1 MFGRK
6 KKLEASEDLELLS
19 GDGEEQEEAGR
30 QSLEYP
36 EKSPLDE
43 WEEDEEAAGA
53 QVKRKLFGSW
63 KKKERK
69 EKSAKE
75 KTPLTPA
82 QKKKRRKRI
91 IIGAIAAFVLVFMV
105 LPRLFAPDV
114 LPVVTVSEASLGTV
128 QQVVEGSGTVQSEE
142 VRTYFSPV
150 SATVESFGLQV
161 GDTVEA
167 GETLLTY
174 DAAELD
180 ELYRQA
186 ELTGSAAA
194 YGYQDSIGKDNE
206 NVAEYNRS
214 TAALEIIDRQL
225 DEEDDNL
232 DHLNDRVREYT
243 GYQGDSSAKLASL
256 KEQQAQAQAAITDLQ
271 EKQAALEAAQKALET
286 YKASLAGASGE
297 AGAQENT
304 ASEAE
309 NTETGAV
316 ENAGADGTGTDNES
330 TAGSTA
336 ENEAAAAKIAEL
348 ETAVAAAQDAADK
361 AAPIAQE
368 AQAKL
373 PELEKSI
380 QEEQDHYNEVI
391 LKLDEYQGRLAD
403 SQENK
408 QKLEASKA
416 EEEGIQ
422 SSTDASILS
431 QAARNELAANKNL
444 SDLNAQMTKDDINE
458 GKEGIKAAFSGVV
471 TNVSAVSGGPA
482 AKGAELF
489 TIASNEDVVVEM
501 SITKYDLEKL
511 QEGQTAAITL
521 AGHEYTG
528 TVTSLSR
535 IAQTNAK
542 GTPVITAEIK
552 IDNPDENIYLGL
564 EATVTVNGQEA
575 KDVLVVPTE
584 CINSGQDG
592 SFCYVV
598 QEDGVLIKKNVET
611 GLESDDYVEI
621 KSGLEFGD
629 RVVSGGITAATQ
641 EGTRVTAVEG

>member
-1 MFGRK
+1 MFGK
-6 KKLEASEDLELLS
+6 KKKIEESEEMELL
-19 GDGEEQEEAGR
+19 
-30 QSLEYP
+30 

-53 QVKRKLFGSW
+53 EVKRKLFGNW

-69 EKSAKE
+69 EKSVKE

-91 IIGAIAAFVLVFMV
+91 IIGALAAFVLVFMV

-142 VRTYFSPV
+142 IRTYFSPV

-256 KEQQAQAQAAITDLQ
+256 KEQQAQAQAAIADLK
-271 EKQAALEAAQKALET
+271 EKQAALEAAQKALEA
-286 YKASLAGASGE
+286 YKASLAGASGGTE
-297 AGAQENT
+297 AD
-304 ASEAE
+304 ASEIAPSE
-309 NTETGAV
+309 NG
-316 ENAGADGTGTDNES
+316 G
-330 TAGSTA
+330 TAGSA
-336 ENEAAAAKIAEL
+336 PADGGASGSDASAAKLAEY
-348 ETAVAAAQDAADK
+348 ETAVAVAQDAVEK
-361 AAPIAQE
+361 AAPAAAE

-380 QEEQDHYNEVI
+380 QEEQKHYNEVI
-391 LKLDEYQGRLAD
+391 VKLDEYQGRLED

-431 QAARNELAANKNL
+431 QAARSELAANKNL
-444 SDLNAQMTKDDINE
+444 SDLNAQMTKDDITE

-489 TIASNEDVVVEM
+489 TVASNEDVVVEM

-598 QEDGVLIKKNVET
+598 QEDGVLVKKNVET

>member
-1 MFGRK
+1 MFGK
-6 KKLEASEDLELLS
+6 KKKIEESEEMELL
-19 GDGEEQEEAGR
+19 
-30 QSLEYP
+30 

-53 QVKRKLFGSW
+53 EVKRKLFGNW

-69 EKSAKE
+69 EKSVKE

-91 IIGAIAAFVLVFMV
+91 IIGALAAFVLVFMV

-256 KEQQAQAQAAITDLQ
+256 KEQQAQAQAAIADLK
-271 EKQAALEAAQKALET
+271 EKQAALEAAQKALEA
-286 YKASLAGASGE
+286 YEASMAGASGGT
-297 AGAQENT
+297 GAD
-304 ASEAE
+304 ASETAPSE
-309 NTETGAV
+309 NG
-316 ENAGADGTGTDNES
+316 G
-330 TAGSTA
+330 TAGSA
-336 ENEAAAAKIAEL
+336 PADGASGSDASAAKLAEY
-348 ETAVAAAQDAADK
+348 ETAVAVAQDAVEK
-361 AAPIAQE
+361 AAPAAAE

-380 QEEQDHYNEVI
+380 QEEQKHYNEVI
-391 LKLDEYQGRLAD
+391 VKLDEYQGRLED

-431 QAARNELAANKNL
+431 QAARSELAANKNL
-444 SDLNAQMTKDDINE
+444 SDLNAQMTKDDITE

-489 TIASNEDVVVEM
+489 TVASNEDVVVEM

-598 QEDGVLIKKNVET
+598 QEDGVLVKKNVET

>member
-1 MFGRK
+1 MFGK
-6 KKLEASEDLELLS
+6 KKKIEESEEMELL
-19 GDGEEQEEAGR
+19 
-30 QSLEYP
+30 

-53 QVKRKLFGSW
+53 EVKRKLFGNW

-69 EKSAKE
+69 EKSVKE

-91 IIGAIAAFVLVFMV
+91 IIGALAAFVLVFMV

-142 VRTYFSPV
+142 IRTYFSPV

-256 KEQQAQAQAAITDLQ
+256 KEQLAQAQAAIADLK
-271 EKQAALEAAQKALET
+271 EKQAALEAAQKALEA
-286 YKASLAGASGE
+286 YEASLAETTENTGASGSDTTGNSDVEDSGAGKEE
-297 AGAQENT
+297 ADIKR
-304 ASEAE
+304 AE
-309 NTETGAV
+309 Y
-316 ENAGADGTGTDNES
+316 
-330 TAGSTA
+330 
-336 ENEAAAAKIAEL
+336 
-348 ETAVAAAQDAADK
+348 ETAVAVAQDAVEK
-361 AAPIAQE
+361 AAPAAAE

-380 QEEQDHYNEVI
+380 QEEQKHYNEVI
-391 LKLDEYQGRLAD
+391 VKLDEYQGRLED

-431 QAARNELAANKNL
+431 QAARSELAANKNL
-444 SDLNAQMTKDDINE
+444 SDLNAQMTKDDITE

-489 TIASNEDVVVEM
+489 TVASNEDVVVEM

-598 QEDGVLIKKNVET
+598 QEDGVLVKKNVET

>member
-1 MFGRK
+1 MFGK
-6 KKLEASEDLELLS
+6 KKKIEESEEMELL
-19 GDGEEQEEAGR
+19 
-30 QSLEYP
+30 

-53 QVKRKLFGSW
+53 EVKRKLFGNW

-69 EKSAKE
+69 EKSVKE

-91 IIGAIAAFVLVFMV
+91 IIGALAAFVLVFMV

-256 KEQQAQAQAAITDLQ
+256 KEQQAQAQAAIADLK
-271 EKQAALEAAQKALET
+271 EKQAALEAAQKALEA
-286 YKASLAGASGE
+286 YEASLAETTENTGASGSDTTGNSDVEDSGAGKEE
-297 AGAQENT
+297 ADIKR
-304 ASEAE
+304 AE
-309 NTETGAV
+309 Y
-316 ENAGADGTGTDNES
+316 
-330 TAGSTA
+330 
-336 ENEAAAAKIAEL
+336 
-348 ETAVAAAQDAADK
+348 ETAVAVAQDAVEK
-361 AAPIAQE
+361 AAPAAAE

-380 QEEQDHYNEVI
+380 QEEQKHYNEVI
-391 LKLDEYQGRLAD
+391 VKLDEYQGRLED

-431 QAARNELAANKNL
+431 QAARSELAANKNL
-444 SDLNAQMTKDDINE
+444 SDLNAQMTKDDITE

-489 TIASNEDVVVEM
+489 TVASNEDVVVEM

-598 QEDGVLIKKNVET
+598 QEDGVLVKKNVET

>member
-1 MFGRK
+1 MFGK
-6 KKLEASEDLELLS
+6 KKKIEESEEMELL
-19 GDGEEQEEAGR
+19 
-30 QSLEYP
+30 

-53 QVKRKLFGSW
+53 EVKRKLFGNW

-69 EKSAKE
+69 EKSVKE

-91 IIGAIAAFVLVFMV
+91 IIGALAAFVLVFMV

-232 DHLNDRVREYT
+232 DHLNGRVREYT

-256 KEQQAQAQAAITDLQ
+256 KEQQAQAQAAIADLK
-271 EKQAALEAAQKALET
+271 EKQAALETAQKALEA
-286 YKASLAGASGE
+286 YEASLAETTENTGASGNDTTGNSDVEDSGAGKEE
-297 AGAQENT
+297 ADIKR
-304 ASEAE
+304 AE
-309 NTETGAV
+309 Y
-316 ENAGADGTGTDNES
+316 
-330 TAGSTA
+330 
-336 ENEAAAAKIAEL
+336 
-348 ETAVAAAQDAADK
+348 ETAVAVAQDAVEK
-361 AAPIAQE
+361 AAPAAAE

-380 QEEQDHYNEVI
+380 QEEQKHYNEVI
-391 LKLDEYQGRLAD
+391 VKLDEYQGRLED

-431 QAARNELAANKNL
+431 QAARSELAANKNL
-444 SDLNAQMTKDDINE
+444 SDLNAQMTKDDITE

-489 TIASNEDVVVEM
+489 TVASNEDVVVEM

-598 QEDGVLIKKNVET
+598 QEDGVLVKKNVET

>member
-1 MFGRK
+1 MFGK
-6 KKLEASEDLELLS
+6 KKKIEESEEMELL
-19 GDGEEQEEAGR
+19 
-30 QSLEYP
+30 

-53 QVKRKLFGSW
+53 EVKRKLFGNW

-69 EKSAKE
+69 EKSVKE

-91 IIGAIAAFVLVFMV
+91 IIGALAAFVLVFMV

-142 VRTYFSPV
+142 IRTYFSPV

-256 KEQQAQAQAAITDLQ
+256 KEQQAQAQAAIADLK
-271 EKQAALEAAQKALET
+271 EKQAALEAAQKALEA
-286 YKASLAGASGE
+286 YKASLAGASGGT
-297 AGAQENT
+297 GAD
-304 ASEAE
+304 ASETAPSE
-309 NTETGAV
+309 NG
-316 ENAGADGTGTDNES
+316 G
-330 TAGSTA
+330 TAGSA
-336 ENEAAAAKIAEL
+336 PADGGASGSDASAAKLAEY
-348 ETAVAAAQDAADK
+348 ETAVAVAQDAVEK
-361 AAPIAQE
+361 AAHAAAE

-380 QEEQDHYNEVI
+380 QEEQKHYNEVI
-391 LKLDEYQGRLAD
+391 VKLDEYQGRLED

-431 QAARNELAANKNL
+431 QAARSELAANKNL
-444 SDLNAQMTKDDINE
+444 SDLNAQMTKDDITE

-489 TIASNEDVVVEM
+489 TVASNEDVVVEM

-598 QEDGVLIKKNVET
+598 QEDGVLVKKNVET

>member
-1 MFGRK
+1 MFGK
-6 KKLEASEDLELLS
+6 KKKIEESEEMELL
-19 GDGEEQEEAGR
+19 
-30 QSLEYP
+30 

-53 QVKRKLFGSW
+53 EVKRKLFGNW

-69 EKSAKE
+69 EKSVKE

-91 IIGAIAAFVLVFMV
+91 IIGALAAFVLVFMV

-142 VRTYFSPV
+142 IRTYFSPV

-256 KEQQAQAQAAITDLQ
+256 KEQQAQAQAAIADLK
-271 EKQAALEAAQKALET
+271 EKQAALEAAQKALEA
-286 YKASLAGASGE
+286 YEASLAETTENTGASGSDTTGNSDVEDSGAGKEE
-297 AGAQENT
+297 ADIKR
-304 ASEAE
+304 AE
-309 NTETGAV
+309 Y
-316 ENAGADGTGTDNES
+316 
-330 TAGSTA
+330 
-336 ENEAAAAKIAEL
+336 L
-348 ETAVAAAQDAADK
+348 TAVAVAEDAVEK
-361 AAPIAQE
+361 AAPAAAE

-380 QEEQDHYNEVI
+380 QEEQKHYNEVI
-391 LKLDEYQGRLAD
+391 VKLDEYQGRLED

-431 QAARNELAANKNL
+431 QAARSELAANKNL
-444 SDLNAQMTKDDINE
+444 SDLNAQMTKDDITE

-489 TIASNEDVVVEM
+489 TVASNEDVVVEM

-598 QEDGVLIKKNVET
+598 QEDGVLVKKNVET

>member
-1 MFGRK
+1 MFGK
-6 KKLEASEDLELLS
+6 KKKIEESEEMELL
-19 GDGEEQEEAGR
+19 
-30 QSLEYP
+30 

-53 QVKRKLFGSW
+53 EVKRKLFGNW

-91 IIGAIAAFVLVFMV
+91 IIGALAAFVLVLMV
-105 LPRLFAPDV
+105 LPKLFAPDV

-256 KEQQAQAQAAITDLQ
+256 KEQQAQAQAAIADLK
-271 EKQAALEAAQKALET
+271 EKQAALEAAQKALEA
-286 YKASLAGASGE
+286 YKASLAGASGGT
-297 AGAQENT
+297 GAD
-304 ASEAE
+304 ASETAPSE
-309 NTETGAV
+309 NG
-316 ENAGADGTGTDNES
+316 G
-330 TAGSTA
+330 TAGSA
-336 ENEAAAAKIAEL
+336 PADGGASGSDASAAKLAEY
-348 ETAVAAAQDAADK
+348 ETAVAVAQAAVEK
-361 AAPIAQE
+361 AAPAAAE

-380 QEEQDHYNEVI
+380 QEEQKHYNEVI
-391 LKLDEYQGRLAD
+391 VKLDEYQGRLED

-431 QAARNELAANKNL
+431 QAARSELAANKNL
-444 SDLNAQMTKDDINE
+444 SDLNAQMTKDDITE

-489 TIASNEDVVVEM
+489 TVASNEDVVVEM
-501 SITKYDLEKL
+501 SITKYDLQKL

-584 CINSGQDG
+584 RINSGQDG

-598 QEDGVLIKKNVET
+598 QEDGVLVKKNVET

>member
-1 MFGRK
+1 MFGK
-6 KKLEASEDLELLS
+6 KKKIEESEEMELL
-19 GDGEEQEEAGR
+19 
-30 QSLEYP
+30 

-43 WEEDEEAAGA
+43 WEEDKEAAGA
-53 QVKRKLFGSW
+53 EVKRKLFGNW

-69 EKSAKE
+69 EKSVKE

-91 IIGAIAAFVLVFMV
+91 IIGALAAFVLVFMV

-194 YGYQDSIGKDNE
+194 YGYQDSIGRDNE

-232 DHLNDRVREYT
+232 DHLNGRVREYT

-256 KEQQAQAQAAITDLQ
+256 KEQQAQAQAAIADLK
-271 EKQAALEAAQKALET
+271 EKQAALETAQKALEA
-286 YKASLAGASGE
+286 YEASLAETTENTGASGSDTTGNSDVEDSGAGKEE
-297 AGAQENT
+297 ADIKR
-304 ASEAE
+304 AE
-309 NTETGAV
+309 Y
-316 ENAGADGTGTDNES
+316 
-330 TAGSTA
+330 
-336 ENEAAAAKIAEL
+336 L
-348 ETAVAAAQDAADK
+348 TAVAVAEDAVEK
-361 AAPIAQE
+361 AAPAAAE

-373 PELEKSI
+373 PGLEKSI
-380 QEEQDHYNEVI
+380 QEEQKHYNEVI
-391 LKLDEYQGRLAD
+391 VKLDEYQGRLED

-431 QAARNELAANKNL
+431 QAARSELAANKNL
-444 SDLNAQMTKDDINE
+444 SDLNAQMTKDDITE

-489 TIASNEDVVVEM
+489 TVASNEDVVVEM

-598 QEDGVLIKKNVET
+598 QEDGVLVKKNVET

>member
-1 MFGRK
+1 MFGK
-6 KKLEASEDLELLS
+6 KKKIEESEEMELL
-19 GDGEEQEEAGR
+19 
-30 QSLEYP
+30 

-53 QVKRKLFGSW
+53 EVKRKLFGNW

-69 EKSAKE
+69 EKSVKE

-91 IIGAIAAFVLVFMV
+91 IIGALAAFVLVFMV

-142 VRTYFSPV
+142 IRTYFSPV

-256 KEQQAQAQAAITDLQ
+256 KEQQAQAQAAIADLK
-271 EKQAALEAAQKALET
+271 EKQAALEAAQKALEA
-286 YKASLAGASGE
+286 YKASLAGASG
-297 AGAQENT
+297 G
-304 ASEAE
+304 
-309 NTETGAV
+309 
-316 ENAGADGTGTDNES
+316 AGADASETAPSENGG
-330 TAGSTA
+330 TAGSA
-336 ENEAAAAKIAEL
+336 PADGGASGSDASAAKLAEY
-348 ETAVAAAQDAADK
+348 ETAVAVAQDAVEK
-361 AAPIAQE
+361 AAPAAAE

-380 QEEQDHYNEVI
+380 QEEQKHYNEVI
-391 LKLDEYQGRLAD
+391 VKLDEYQGRLED

-431 QAARNELAANKNL
+431 QAARSELAANKNL
-444 SDLNAQMTKDDINE
+444 SDLNAQMTKDDITE

-489 TIASNEDVVVEM
+489 TVASNEDVVVEM

-598 QEDGVLIKKNVET
+598 QEDGVLVKKNVET

>member
-1 MFGRK
+1 MFGK
-6 KKLEASEDLELLS
+6 KKKIEESEEMELL
-19 GDGEEQEEAGR
+19 
-30 QSLEYP
+30 

-53 QVKRKLFGSW
+53 EVKRKLFGNW

-69 EKSAKE
+69 EKSVKE

-91 IIGAIAAFVLVFMV
+91 IIGALAAFVLVFMV

-256 KEQQAQAQAAITDLQ
+256 KEQQAQAQAAIADLK
-271 EKQAALEAAQKALET
+271 EKQAALEAAQKAPEA
-286 YKASLAGASGE
+286 YKASLAGASGGT
-297 AGAQENT
+297 GAD
-304 ASEAE
+304 ASETAPSE
-309 NTETGAV
+309 NG
-316 ENAGADGTGTDNES
+316 G
-330 TAGSTA
+330 TAGSA
-336 ENEAAAAKIAEL
+336 PADGASGSDASAAKLAEY
-348 ETAVAAAQDAADK
+348 ETAVAVAQDAVEK
-361 AAPIAQE
+361 AAPAAAE

-380 QEEQDHYNEVI
+380 QEEQKHYNEVI
-391 LKLDEYQGRLAD
+391 VKLDEYQGRLED

-431 QAARNELAANKNL
+431 QAARSELAANKNL
-444 SDLNAQMTKDDINE
+444 SDLNAQMTKDDITE

-489 TIASNEDVVVEM
+489 TVASNEDVVVEM

-598 QEDGVLIKKNVET
+598 QEDGVLVKKNVET

>member
-1 MFGRK
+1 MFGK
-6 KKLEASEDLELLS
+6 KKKIEESEEMEFL
-19 GDGEEQEEAGR
+19 
-30 QSLEYP
+30 

-53 QVKRKLFGSW
+53 EVKRKLFGNW

-69 EKSAKE
+69 EKSVKE

-91 IIGAIAAFVLVFMV
+91 IIGALAAFVLVFMV

-142 VRTYFSPV
+142 IRTYFSPV

-180 ELYRQA
+180 EFYRQA

-256 KEQQAQAQAAITDLQ
+256 KEQQAQAQAAIADLK
-271 EKQAALEAAQKALET
+271 EKQAALEAAQKALEA
-286 YKASLAGASGE
+286 YKASLAGASGGT
-297 AGAQENT
+297 GAD
-304 ASEAE
+304 ASETAPSE
-309 NTETGAV
+309 NG
-316 ENAGADGTGTDNES
+316 G
-330 TAGSTA
+330 TAGSA
-336 ENEAAAAKIAEL
+336 PADGGASGSDASAAKLAEY
-348 ETAVAAAQDAADK
+348 ETAVAVAQDAVEK
-361 AAPIAQE
+361 AAPAAAE

-380 QEEQDHYNEVI
+380 QEEQKHYNEVI
-391 LKLDEYQGRLAD
+391 VKLDEYQGRLED

-431 QAARNELAANKNL
+431 QAARSELAANKNL
-444 SDLNAQMTKDDINE
+444 SDLNAQMTKDDITE

-489 TIASNEDVVVEM
+489 TVASNEDVVVEM

-598 QEDGVLIKKNVET
+598 QEDGVLVKKNVET

>member
-1 MFGRK
+1 MFGK
-6 KKLEASEDLELLS
+6 KKKIEESEEMELL
-19 GDGEEQEEAGR
+19 
-30 QSLEYP
+30 

-53 QVKRKLFGSW
+53 EVKRKLFGSW

-91 IIGAIAAFVLVFMV
+91 IIGALAAFVLVFMV

-142 VRTYFSPV
+142 IRTYFSPV

-256 KEQQAQAQAAITDLQ
+256 KEQQAQAQAAIADLK
-271 EKQAALEAAQKALET
+271 EKQAALETAQKALEA
-286 YKASLAGASGE
+286 YEASLAETTENTGASGSDTTGNSDVEDSGAGKEE
-297 AGAQENT
+297 ADIKR
-304 ASEAE
+304 AE
-309 NTETGAV
+309 Y
-316 ENAGADGTGTDNES
+316 
-330 TAGSTA
+330 
-336 ENEAAAAKIAEL
+336 L
-348 ETAVAAAQDAADK
+348 TAVAVAEDAVEK
-361 AAPIAQE
+361 AAPAAAE

-373 PELEKSI
+373 PGLEKSI
-380 QEEQDHYNEVI
+380 QEEQKHYNEVI
-391 LKLDEYQGRLAD
+391 VKLDEYQGRLED

-431 QAARNELAANKNL
+431 QAARSELAANKNL
-444 SDLNAQMTKDDINE
+444 SDLNAQMTKDDITE

-489 TIASNEDVVVEM
+489 TVASNEDVVVEM

-598 QEDGVLIKKNVET
+598 QEDGVLVKKNVET

>member
-1 MFGRK
+1 MFGK
-6 KKLEASEDLELLS
+6 KKKIEESEEMELL
-19 GDGEEQEEAGR
+19 
-30 QSLEYP
+30 

-53 QVKRKLFGSW
+53 EVKRKLFGNW

-69 EKSAKE
+69 EKSVKE

-91 IIGAIAAFVLVFMV
+91 IIGALAAFVLVFMV

-142 VRTYFSPV
+142 IRTYFSPV

-256 KEQQAQAQAAITDLQ
+256 KEQQAQAQAAVADLE
-271 EKQAALEAAQKALET
+271 EKNAALKSAQMALESSTLDPASEEYKMLQDAVTVAQAAVDEAAPA
-286 YKASLAGASGE
+286 
-297 AGAQENT
+297 
-304 ASEAE
+304 
-309 NTETGAV
+309 
-316 ENAGADGTGTDNES
+316 
-330 TAGSTA
+330 
-336 ENEAAAAKIAEL
+336 
-348 ETAVAAAQDAADK
+348 
-361 AAPIAQE
+361 AQE

-380 QEEQDHYNEVI
+380 QEEQKHYNEVI
-391 LKLDEYQGRLAD
+391 VKLDEYQGRLED

-431 QAARNELAANKNL
+431 QAARSELAANKNL
-444 SDLNAQMTKDDINE
+444 SDLNAQMTKDDITE

-489 TIASNEDVVVEM
+489 TVASNEDVVVEM

-528 TVTSLSR
+528 IVTSLSR

-598 QEDGVLIKKNVET
+598 QEDGVLVKKNVET
-611 GLESDDYVEI
+611 GLSADDYTEI

>member
-1 MFGRK
+1 MFGK
-6 KKLEASEDLELLS
+6 KKKIEESEEMELL
-19 GDGEEQEEAGR
+19 
-30 QSLEYP
+30 

-53 QVKRKLFGSW
+53 EVKRKLFGNW

-69 EKSAKE
+69 EKSVKE

-91 IIGAIAAFVLVFMV
+91 IIGALAAFVLVFMV

-256 KEQQAQAQAAITDLQ
+256 KEQQAQAQAAIADLK
-271 EKQAALEAAQKALET
+271 EKQAALEAAQKALEA
-286 YKASLAGASGE
+286 YEASLAETTENTGASGSDTTGNSDVEDSGVGKEE
-297 AGAQENT
+297 ADT
-304 ASEAE
+304 KRAE
-309 NTETGAV
+309 Y
-316 ENAGADGTGTDNES
+316 
-330 TAGSTA
+330 
-336 ENEAAAAKIAEL
+336 
-348 ETAVAAAQDAADK
+348 ETAVAVAQDAVEK
-361 AAPIAQE
+361 AAPAAAE

-380 QEEQDHYNEVI
+380 QEEQKHYNEVI
-391 LKLDEYQGRLAD
+391 VKLDEYQGRLED

-431 QAARNELAANKNL
+431 QAARSELAANKNL
-444 SDLNAQMTKDDINE
+444 SDLNAQMTKDDITE

-489 TIASNEDVVVEM
+489 TVASNEDVVVEM

-598 QEDGVLIKKNVET
+598 QEDGVLVKKNVET

>member
-1 MFGRK
+1 MFGK
-6 KKLEASEDLELLS
+6 KKKIEESEEMELL
-19 GDGEEQEEAGR
+19 
-30 QSLEYP
+30 

-53 QVKRKLFGSW
+53 EVKRKLFGNW

-69 EKSAKE
+69 EKSVKE

-91 IIGAIAAFVLVFMV
+91 IIGALAAFVLVFMV

-142 VRTYFSPV
+142 IRTYFSPV

-256 KEQQAQAQAAITDLQ
+256 KEQQAQAQAAIADLK
-271 EKQAALEAAQKALET
+271 EKQAALEAAQKALEA
-286 YKASLAGASGE
+286 YEASLAETTENTGASGSDTTGNSDVEDSGAGKEE
-297 AGAQENT
+297 ADIKR
-304 ASEAE
+304 AE
-309 NTETGAV
+309 Y
-316 ENAGADGTGTDNES
+316 
-330 TAGSTA
+330 
-336 ENEAAAAKIAEL
+336 
-348 ETAVAAAQDAADK
+348 ETAVAVAQDAVEK
-361 AAPIAQE
+361 AAPAAAE

-380 QEEQDHYNEVI
+380 QEEQKHYNEVI
-391 LKLDEYQGRLAD
+391 VKLDEYQGRLED

-431 QAARNELAANKNL
+431 SAARSELAANKNL
-444 SDLNAQMTKDDINE
+444 SDLNAQMTKDEITE
-458 GKEGIKAAFSGVV
+458 GKGGIKAACSGVV

-489 TIASNEDVVVEM
+489 TVASNEDVVVEM

-598 QEDGVLIKKNVET
+598 QEDGVLVKKNVET

>member
-1 MFGRK
+1 MFGK
-6 KKLEASEDLELLS
+6 KKKIEESEEMELL
-19 GDGEEQEEAGR
+19 
-30 QSLEYP
+30 

-53 QVKRKLFGSW
+53 EVKRKLFGNW

-69 EKSAKE
+69 EKSVKE

-91 IIGAIAAFVLVFMV
+91 IIGALAAFVLVFMV
-105 LPRLFAPDV
+105 LPKLFAPDV

-256 KEQQAQAQAAITDLQ
+256 KEQQAQAQAAIADLK
-271 EKQAALEAAQKALET
+271 EKQAALEAAQKALEA
-286 YKASLAGASGE
+286 YKASLAGASGGT
-297 AGAQENT
+297 GAD
-304 ASEAE
+304 ASETPPSE
-309 NTETGAV
+309 NG
-316 ENAGADGTGTDNES
+316 G
-330 TAGSTA
+330 TAGSA
-336 ENEAAAAKIAEL
+336 PADGASGSDASAAKLAEY
-348 ETAVAAAQDAADK
+348 ETAVAVAQDAVEK
-361 AAPIAQE
+361 AAPAAAE

-380 QEEQDHYNEVI
+380 QEEQKHYNEVI
-391 LKLDEYQGRLAD
+391 VKLDEYQGRLED

-431 QAARNELAANKNL
+431 QAARSELAANKNL
-444 SDLNAQMTKDDINE
+444 SDLNAQMTKDDITE

-489 TIASNEDVVVEM
+489 TVASNEDVVVEM

-598 QEDGVLIKKNVET
+598 QEDGVLVKKNVET

>member
-1 MFGRK
+1 MFGK
-6 KKLEASEDLELLS
+6 KKKIEESEEMELL
-19 GDGEEQEEAGR
+19 
-30 QSLEYP
+30 

-53 QVKRKLFGSW
+53 EVKRKLFGNW

-91 IIGAIAAFVLVFMV
+91 IIGALAAFVLVFMV
-105 LPRLFAPDV
+105 LPKLFAPDV

-256 KEQQAQAQAAITDLQ
+256 KEQQAQAQAAIADLK
-271 EKQAALEAAQKALET
+271 EKQAALEAAQKALEA
-286 YKASLAGASGE
+286 YKASLAGASGGT
-297 AGAQENT
+297 GAD
-304 ASEAE
+304 ASETAPSE
-309 NTETGAV
+309 NG
-316 ENAGADGTGTDNES
+316 G
-330 TAGSTA
+330 TAGSA
-336 ENEAAAAKIAEL
+336 PADGGASGSDASAAKLAEY
-348 ETAVAAAQDAADK
+348 ETAVAVAQDAVEK
-361 AAPIAQE
+361 AAPAAAE

-380 QEEQDHYNEVI
+380 QEEQKHYNEVI
-391 LKLDEYQGRLAD
+391 VKLDEYQGRLED

-431 QAARNELAANKNL
+431 QAARSELAANKNL
-444 SDLNAQMTKDDINE
+444 SDLNAQMTKDDITE

-489 TIASNEDVVVEM
+489 TVASNEDVVVEM

-598 QEDGVLIKKNVET
+598 QEDGVLVKKNVET

>member
-1 MFGRK
+1 MFGK
-6 KKLEASEDLELLS
+6 KKKIEESEEMELL
-19 GDGEEQEEAGR
+19 
-30 QSLEYP
+30 

-53 QVKRKLFGSW
+53 EVKRKLFGNW

-69 EKSAKE
+69 EKSVKE

-91 IIGAIAAFVLVFMV
+91 IIGALAAFVLVFMV

-142 VRTYFSPV
+142 IRTYFSPV

-256 KEQQAQAQAAITDLQ
+256 KEQQAQAQAAIADLK
-271 EKQAALEAAQKALET
+271 EKQAALEAAQKALEA
-286 YKASLAGASGE
+286 YEASLAETTENTGASGSDTTGNSDVEDSGAGKEE
-297 AGAQENT
+297 ADIKR
-304 ASEAE
+304 AE
-309 NTETGAV
+309 Y
-316 ENAGADGTGTDNES
+316 
-330 TAGSTA
+330 
-336 ENEAAAAKIAEL
+336 
-348 ETAVAAAQDAADK
+348 ETAVAVAQDAVEK
-361 AAPIAQE
+361 AAPAAAE

-380 QEEQDHYNEVI
+380 QEEQKHYNEVI
-391 LKLDEYQGRLAD
+391 VKLDEYQGRLED

-431 QAARNELAANKNL
+431 QAARSELAANKNL
-444 SDLNAQMTKDDINE
+444 SDLNAQMTKDDITE

-489 TIASNEDVVVEM
+489 TVASNEDVVVEM

-598 QEDGVLIKKNVET
+598 QEDGVLVKKNVET